1 MLIFKTK
8 KKLQFTSVG
17 NFVQG
22 FNRRVLR
29 GVIAV
34 VVLWFL
40 VGGVVWGQSSGEV
53 VGGGTS
59 GVVGV
64 GASGVG
70 GEPNELVAGEL
81 TDELWDL
88 VGQLRQVRA
97 DYYQAR
103 QGRIKKIEE
112 MGENVRKLE
121 SELAELR
128 RRDGELDEN
137 LLVVR
142 TDIDEL
148 KQQKRKTEA
157 ANEVLQGKLG
167 DLVERISVDIERGI
181 PCRQE
186 ERLGRLAAMRLGPGS
201 RSVSESDAELNFSEQ
216 LGMFW
221 SFFQEE
227 MRLAGGGETY
237 TDEIFLGPERK
248 SHVRLFRLGHQV
260 MGYLTE
266 DGGQSGLWQA
276 GPVGQDGGQWRHN
289 LSGAEDEN
297 VRLAI
302 EILDRRQVPQRV
314 SLPVRLLS
322 EPTERAEG
330 GGVE

>member
-8 KKLQFTSVG
+8 PELQFTCYCHFAQDIIRCG
-17 NFVQG
+17 
-22 FNRRVLR
+22 LR

-34 VVLWFL
+34 VVLWCL
-40 VGGVVWGQSSGEV
+40 AGGVVLGQSSGE
-53 VGGGTS
+53 
-59 GVVGV
+59 VVGV

-70 GEPNELVAGEL
+70 GEPNELAVVKL
-81 TDELWDL
+81 TDELWNL

-97 DYYQAR
+97 DYYQER
-103 QGRIKKIEE
+103 QGRIKRIEE
-112 MGENVRKLE
+112 LGENVRKLE

-142 TDIDEL
+142 TDIGEL
-148 KQQKRKTEA
+148 AQQKRKTA
-157 ANEVLQGKLG
+157 AASEELRGKLG
-167 DLVERISVDIERGI
+167 DLAGRIGGDIERGI

-186 ERLGRLAAMRLGPGS
+186 ERLGRLAVLGVDLETGS
-201 RSVSESDAELNFSEQ
+201 DSESDAEQNFSEQ

-237 TDEIFLGPERK
+237 TDEIFLGPEQK

-276 GPVGQDGGQWRHN
+276 GQDGGQWRHG
-289 LSGAEDEN
+289 LSGAGDEN

-302 EILDRRQVPQRV
+302 EILDRRLVPQRV
-314 SLPVRLLS
+314 SLPVRLWTRS
-322 EPTERAEG
+322 VDRVER
-330 GGVE
+330 